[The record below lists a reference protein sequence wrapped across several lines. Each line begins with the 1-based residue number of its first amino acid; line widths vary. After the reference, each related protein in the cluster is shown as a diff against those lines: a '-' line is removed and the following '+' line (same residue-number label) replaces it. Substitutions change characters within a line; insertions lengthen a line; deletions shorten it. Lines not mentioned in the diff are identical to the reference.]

1 MHIVPSIPFIQVTL
15 IGLTVV
21 GLTPTV
27 VRWFIRQNKEI
38 ALQNNFL
45 SLSPEEK
52 EYLRNATLD
61 GALNQLIAAPAIS
74 TELRTLAATVATRS
88 DRISLIQEWHNA
100 HLRNQHE
107 RLQHRLTN

>member
-1 MHIVPSIPFIQVTL
+1 MHIVPSFPLLQVTL
-15 IGLTVV
+15 ISLTIV
-21 GLTPTV
+21 GLAPTV

-38 ALQNNFL
+38 ALENAFL

-52 EYLRNATLD
+52 EHLRNATLD
-61 GALNQLIAAPAIS
+61 GTINQLIAAPAIS

-88 DRISLIQEWHNA
+88 DRISLIQEWHNV